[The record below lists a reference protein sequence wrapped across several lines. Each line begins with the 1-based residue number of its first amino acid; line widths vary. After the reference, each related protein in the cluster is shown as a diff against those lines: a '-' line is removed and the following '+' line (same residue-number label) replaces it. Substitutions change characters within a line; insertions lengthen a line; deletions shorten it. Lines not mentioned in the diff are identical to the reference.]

1 MQPARSTC
9 TDWAGA
15 SFRQLREVEKMR
27 LQGHKKTSGKEP
39 EQLAVGR
46 EGGCRGDNAACA
58 PGRFDGHE
66 GGRSHGQGLEHRH
79 TAHAEHACTRESGLQ
94 KSNRARSGKGRA
106 TRQGL
111 FAGAGSMARR
121 PDVTTAPGYH
131 RRWPTSLCPYA
142 SALPKPLACPHI

>member
-15 SFRQLREVEKMR
+15 SFRQLKEVEKMR
-27 LQGHKKTSGKEP
+27 LQRHKKTSGKEA

-66 GGRSHGQGLEHRH
+66 GGRSHGQGLEHTLSMHAHGRVACRRATGLVAAERLDEAEQQGRWPEVRTSLPRPGIIVVGQH
-79 TAHAEHACTRESGLQ
+79 RYAHASA
-94 KSNRARSGKGRA
+94 
-106 TRQGL
+106 
-111 FAGAGSMARR
+111 
-121 PDVTTAPGYH
+121 
-131 RRWPTSLCPYA
+131 
-142 SALPKPLACPHI
+142 ALPKPLACPHI